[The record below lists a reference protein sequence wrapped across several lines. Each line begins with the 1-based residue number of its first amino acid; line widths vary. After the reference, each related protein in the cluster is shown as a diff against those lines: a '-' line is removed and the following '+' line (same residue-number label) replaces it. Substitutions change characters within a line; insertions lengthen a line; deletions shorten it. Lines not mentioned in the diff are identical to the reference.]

1 MLMNNIDAD
10 IAGCLDHLRPATHP
24 FTSLCQEAA
33 VFGAV
38 EREDVRMPAREE
50 RAC

>member
-1 MLMNNIDAD
+1 MLMNNIDVD
-10 IAGCLDHLRPATHP
+10 VAGYPDHLGPATRP
-24 FTSLCQEAA
+24 FTSLCQEAD
-33 VFGAV
+33 VFEAV